1 MKYLVNKNQI
11 VNNISFDLQIDI
23 SSNRDNFCV

>member
-1 MKYLVNKNQI
+1 MKYLVNKYQI

-23 SSNRDNFCV
+23 SSNRDN